1 MRIRGERECQDCG
14 RRWSY
19 YETASV
25 ECPSCGSLRSVGVD
39 EERTLHTATPK
50 SLDLTDVRNEVDRR
64 PLREVAETAA
74 EQCRAYVR
82 GYGWIDAGELKR
94 LDDTYLAAQE
104 LAHVGTLLG
113 RRFDLEDDEEYYLL
127 SLLRGADHD
136 ERPGVDEVP
145 KSLRSGRALA
155 YAEAINA
162 YRSDLRSVLDER
174 PDPAASQVLGP
185 IGEHVKRIRAIDGE
199 VPPEESE
206 ALVRAVRAVAAYLL
220 EDDETVLAE
229 ASDRLDRL
237 G

>member
-14 RRWSY
+14 SRWSY

-25 ECPSCGSLRSVGVD
+25 ECPSCGSLRSVGVE

-74 EQCRAYVR
+74 ERCREYVR
-82 GYGWIDAGELKR
+82 GYGWIDAGELRR

-113 RRFDLEDDEEYYLL
+113 RRFDLGDDEEYYLL

-136 ERPGVDEVP
+136 ERPGLDEVP
-145 KSLRSGRALA
+145 ESLRSGRALA
-155 YAEAINA
+155 YAEAVDA

-185 IGEHVKRIRAIDGE
+185 VGEHVKRIRAIDGE
-199 VPPEESE
+199 VPPEEPE

-220 EDDETVLAE
+220 EEDETALAE
-229 ASDRLDRL
+229 ASDLLNRL